1 MVHVSVLLAESVQ
14 ALRVRKGSKIID
26 GTINGGGHSA
36 LIVSQMEGE
45 GLLLGIDLDSDAL
58 ARARKRLG
66 ETGVSIHLCEGNY
79 AQMEEFAGTIGCSSF
94 DGILLDLGLS
104 SNQLED
110 SGRGFS
116 FQKNEPLSMSFR
128 SVEHPHEFT
137 ARDIVNEWEE
147 STIANI
153 LFGYAEE
160 KFARRIAK
168 GIIDARHMRPI
179 LTTQDLVE
187 VVKRSTPFWYHHGR
201 SHPATRTFQALR
213 IAVNDEMES
222 LNKGLASA
230 QKLLTPGGRLAVI
243 TFHSIEDRIVK
254 TAFVEAERNGKG
266 TVITRK
272 PITPGDEE
280 LAQNPRAR
288 SAKLRIFEAT

>member
-1 MVHVSVLLAESVQ
+1 M
-14 ALRVRKGSKIID
+14 
-26 GTINGGGHSA
+26 
-36 LIVSQMEGE
+36 IVEQMAGE
-45 GLLLGIDLDSDAL
+45 GLLLGIDLDSEAL
-58 ARARKRLG
+58 ARAKKRLG
-66 ETGVSIHLCEGNY
+66 DTTVSLHLCEGNY
-79 AQMEEFAGTIGCSSF
+79 SQMEEFAGNIGCTSF

-116 FQKNEPLSMSFR
+116 FQKDEPLSMSFR
-128 SVEHPHEFT
+128 AVEHPHEFT

-147 STIANI
+147 STIADI

-168 GIIDARHMRPI
+168 GIILARGMRPI

-222 LNKGLASA
+222 LHKGLASA
-230 QKLLTPGGRLAVI
+230 LKLLSPQGRLAVI

-254 TAFVEAERNGKG
+254 VAFVEAERSGRG

-272 PITPGDEE
+272 PIIPGEEE
-280 LAQNPRAR
+280 LTQNPRAR
-288 SAKLRIFEAT
+288 SAKLRIFEAL